1 MDNKTEQLLD
11 EIQWSSPQSVV
22 NFQGIHSNSVLYYL
36 AESPFFDRTSNNAVV
51 FNQAVRNQ
59 SMLHIVATR
68 EAFEGRLRE
77 MAGLEYMVAQEP
89 AETGPGAGTGVWV
102 IRKQTRRKVKAADGT
117 PLPDELEVHAD
128 YFVMGENIYMAPSL
142 SDVLSSRI
150 ATISSA
156 ISKLFPAVSAIQTWT
171 PALGHGYAT
180 PAAAAAA
187 PRPRG
192 LESKEPTPMPDSL
205 TPAAGA
211 GAASK
216 APPPSA
222 RTERSAPDARMAEEA
237 FAIHTRY
244 GGEYMDENP
253 ITGKPG
259 EFHLSSTGRKD
270 KLTVPVLGGPG
281 GAAVSLPVLKTLPDS
296 SPLSKD
302 IKPEK
307 AAKAGGPPKPKR
319 RKSKGGTTTPS

>member
-1 MDNKTEQLLD
+1 MDNKTEPLLD

-22 NFQGIHSNSVLYYL
+22 NFQGIHSNSVLYYF

-102 IRKQTRRKVKAADGT
+102 IRKQTRKKVKAADGT

-150 ATISSA
+150 RSVPTRAWPRSPSPSTRATAAS
-156 ISKLFPAVSAIQTWT
+156 TWT
-171 PALGHGYAT
+171 
-180 PAAAAAA
+180 
-187 PRPRG
+187 
-192 LESKEPTPMPDSL
+192 K
-205 TPAAGA
+205 
-211 GAASK
+211 
-216 APPPSA
+216 
-222 RTERSAPDARMAEEA
+222 
-237 FAIHTRY
+237 
-244 GGEYMDENP
+244 NP

-270 KLTVPVLGGPG
+270 MKLTVPVIGGPS
-281 GAAVSLPVLKTLPDS
+281 GAGVALPVLKTLPDN
-296 SPLSKD
+296 SPLGKD
-302 IKPEK
+302 AKPEK
-307 AAKAGGPPKPKR
+307 AGRAGAPPKPKR
-319 RKSKGGTTTPS
+319 RKSKGGGTTPS